1 MAIEKMDE
9 IVKLGI
15 DAYHGRVE
23 NYSTENGNKALR
35 EALIEANNGSTKL
48 DPRAIRDGKCNGVFS
63 IVEQIL
69 ANTVID
75 ELTNTDFFNALVEYK
90 NVAEGDQAV
99 FRVADA
105 NLFVVSEIANGTQAI
120 HRQRLVGEVDVPI
133 TPTVHAVRIYEE
145 LSRVLAGRVDF
156 GHMIDVVARSFTQ
169 KTLDDAYSL
178 WANATAADLGGSAY
192 YPVASN
198 AFNLDTLLGVVEHV
212 EAAAGGAN
220 ATIIGTKAALRALIP
235 SIVGTDEKN
244 NVDANGYMGTF
255 YGSPVIAIPQRHK
268 VGTTN
273 FVFDDKCITVIA
285 GAGADSK
292 PIKFVYEG
300 NPLIIQRDPRDNMDL
315 TYEYFYAE
323 KYGLGLVTAG
333 NAGIGK
339 YKFT

>member
-1 MAIEKMDE
+1 MAIENMND

-23 NYSTENGNKALR
+23 TYSAGDAQKALR

-69 ANTVID
+69 SETIID
-75 ELTNTDFFNALVEYK
+75 QLTSSDFFNALVDYK

-99 FRVADA
+99 FRIKDAD
-105 NLFVVSEIANGTQAI
+105 LFVVSEAANGTQAI
-120 HRQRLVGEVDVPI
+120 RRQRLVGETDVPI

-156 GHMIDVVARSFTQ
+156 SHMIDVVARSFTQ
-169 KTLDDAYSL
+169 QTLDDAYSL
-178 WANATAADLGGSAY
+178 WANATSADLGGAVY
-192 YPVASN
+192 YPVATN
-198 AFNLDTLLGVVEHV
+198 VFNLDTLLGVVEHV
-212 EAAAGGAN
+212 EAAAGGAT

-235 SIVGTDEKN
+235 SIVGTNEKN
-244 NVDANGYMGTF
+244 NVDANGYMGNF
-255 YGSPVIAIPQRHK
+255 YGTPVIAIPQRHQI
-268 VGTTN
+268 GTTN
-273 FVFDDKCITVIA
+273 FVFDDKCLTIIA
-285 GAGADSK
+285 GSGDGAK